1 MCVHVCYDNV
11 FVLQLHVEGVQV
23 HSDVRQKIRRPSEDY
38 SDEESWRSP
47 SAGRTHGTA
56 WLVDSASELNKSNL
70 KQISVLHVDIV
81 IQCLKLAVI
90 QARERMELTTFTT
103 TDMPSTRLAD
113 LAHRQSLVVNE

>member
-11 FVLQLHVEGVQV
+11 FALQLHVEGVQV
-23 HSDVRQKIRRPSEDY
+23 HSDVRQKIILTKK
-38 SDEESWRSP
+38 
-47 SAGRTHGTA
+47 AGDLLLQVAHMGQHGSSTQLA
-56 WLVDSASELNKSNL
+56 NL
-70 KQISVLHVDIV
+70 TKVKQISVLHVDIV